1 MAASSASV
9 DSKASQGP
17 KLPFFAPFR
26 DQLQPEEKMRVGRG
40 NRRPGDWNCPECGDH
55 QFATRTECRK
65 CGTPKPTDGEDGEA
79 ESPEDWTMEG
89 REPQMPEEGGQSP
102 DGGGDQSPEGDSEEK
117 KLSGEDDAG
126 AGPAILSGAEG
137 SQSSIGETI
146 QTSGTFGGGTG
157 AGSGTDGSVKRQ
169 RGNRGGRKVQEQK
182 RLREEREAW
191 AQGAKGGWSAK
202 RWQGVVVPHGDRP
215 ISPRDAYWNPQASW
229 KKQQRESAAQ
239 AWNQRLQEKQQKQQ
253 KQQKPSKE
261 GFHQGY
267 RRLTPLNGI
276 MPR

>member
-1 MAASSASV
+1 
-9 DSKASQGP
+9 
-17 KLPFFAPFR
+17 
-26 DQLQPEEKMRVGRG
+26 
-40 NRRPGDWNCPECGDH
+40 
-55 QFATRTECRK
+55 
-65 CGTPKPTDGEDGEA
+65 
-79 ESPEDWTMEG
+79 MEG
-89 REPQMPEEGGQSP
+89 RARQMPEEARAAEGEE
-102 DGGGDQSPEGDSEEK
+102 PEGEDGQHPEGEGEEQ
-117 KLSGEDDAG
+117 KLSGEEEAG

-137 SQSSIGETI
+137 SQSRIGETI

-169 RGNRGGRKVQEQK
+169 RGNRGGRKVPQQK
-182 RLREEREAW
+182 RLREEREAY
-191 AQGAKGGWSAK
+191 AQGAKGGWSSK